1 MAADTAQPPK
11 RFYKTAY
18 AAPLGEGHSVKL
30 DARLLKTPRQTPL
43 LLPTRALA
51 DLIAAEWQAQASVI
65 NLAAMPATRLAFTAS
80 DHVAAAANETL
91 AEVVSYAS
99 TDLLCYFAEAPA
111 GLVKRQETE
120 WGPLL
125 DWAADELGLRLQRA
139 RGIVHQAQ
147 PAASLEQMTALVDS
161 TDDFTLAGLAFAVG
175 LYGSAVLALA
185 VWRGRLGGEA
195 AFDLSRLDEAFQEAQ
210 WGVDAEAAARTAGRR
225 REAQLLDRWFAALR
239 A

>member
-11 RFYKTAY
+11 RFYKTAH
-18 AAPLGEGHSVKL
+18 AAPLGEGHTVML
-30 DARLLKTPRQTPL
+30 DARTLKTPRQAPL

-51 DLIAAEWQAQASVI
+51 DLIAAEWQAQTGVI
-65 NLAAMPATRLAFTAS
+65 NLAAMPVTRLAFTAA

-111 GLVKRQETE
+111 GLVKRQEAE

-125 DWAADELGLRLQRA
+125 DWAADELGLRLERA
-139 RGIVHQAQ
+139 QGIVHHAQ

-185 VWRGRLGGEA
+185 VWRGRLSGEA
-195 AFDLSRLDEAFQEAQ
+195 AYEVSRLDEAFQQEQ
-210 WGVDAEAAARTAGRR
+210 WGVDDDAAERTARR
-225 REAQLLDRWFAALR
+225 RLEAVMLDQWFSALKD
-239 A
+239 